1 MFLSFF
7 TDALFTTTDFYMSMM
22 LLFIV
27 LTLTLILTSHAT
39 QLVYTQHVTVQN
51 MATQQAQHSS
61 APFIYNADVKSWLV
75 LTFKR
80 SAQPDDEA
88 DSSYS

>member
-1 MFLSFF
+1 MLLSFF

-27 LTLTLILTSHAT
+27 LTLTLILTTHAT
-39 QLVYTQHVTVQN
+39 QLVYTQHIAVHNTT
-51 MATQQAQHSS
+51 TQQVASNS
-61 APFIYNADVKSWLV
+61 TPLIYNADVKSWLV